1 MGKCYNIV
9 FNSDFGS
16 GTDGVGETFQFDW
29 SRLPDKPYIVRFTFK
44 SDIQNGD
51 LSLGSQPALVYFD
64 LGCSRNFQANNAVS
78 RVGTYASFLGVLN
91 FRWTANSYNATGPV
105 FVNQYYFSAGLNDNT
120 PTYLDTRPSSN
131 NITIYVLKNDFA
143 SSADVPVP
151 ISYTLVLNLEEQD

>member
-51 LSLGSQPALVYFD
+51 LSLGSQPALVFID
-64 LGCSRNFQANNAVS
+64 LNCSSNYIANSTAGNLLTAS
-78 RVGTYASFLGVLN
+78 SFLGVLN
-91 FRWTANSYNATGPV
+91 FQFVANSYNATGPV

-120 PTYLDTRPSSN
+120 PTYINTRPSSN
-131 NITIYVLKNDFA
+131 NVMIYIVKNDGGNTGE
-143 SSADVPVP
+143 VPVP